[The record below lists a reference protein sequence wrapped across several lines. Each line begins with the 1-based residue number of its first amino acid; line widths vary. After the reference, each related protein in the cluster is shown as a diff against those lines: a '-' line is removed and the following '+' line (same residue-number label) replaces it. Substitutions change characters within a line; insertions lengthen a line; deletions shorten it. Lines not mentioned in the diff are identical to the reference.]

1 MKKENM
7 TQDRRDAIHW
17 AEEWRIRQRRNKII
31 IGVAAVLVIAMLGFL
46 ISFVS
51 VRVSRTMYSSEEEM
65 KAALQGR
72 FETDY
77 AEDIVIDGDTI
88 TLTYYNQSHYDLEF
102 AETYGY
108 SEYDDSVYEDKVV
121 KWDYRRGEIKL
132 DWMSTITV
140 DKDGNL
146 RYYSQAFVKTNEP
159 KPTPIDP
166 SELSLYKKG
175 YSDSEAANAEDEEA
189 EESDET
195 ASGDDAMTA
204 EEAAGQEASAESQ
217 EETQAA
223 AEEAGVEPLPE
234 TGDDV

>member
-1 MKKENM
+1 MAKEM
-7 TQDRRDAIHW
+7 DQDRRDAMHW
-17 AEEWRIRQRRNKII
+17 AQEWRIRRRNKRVLTAII
-31 IGVAAVLVIAMLGFL
+31 AVVAVAAFMYVINYISILG
-46 ISFVS
+46 
-51 VRVSRTMYSSEEEM
+51 SRTTYGSEEEM
-65 KAALQGR
+65 RTALQGR
-72 FETDY
+72 FATDY
-77 AEDIVIDGDTI
+77 AEDIVIEGDKLI
-88 TLTYYNQSHYDLEF
+88 LTYYNQSHYDLEF

-159 KPTPIDP
+159 TPTPLDP

>member
-1 MKKENM
+1 MAKEM
-7 TQDRRDAIHW
+7 DQDRRDAMHW
-17 AEEWRIRQRRNKII
+17 AQEWRIRRRNKRVLTAII
-31 IGVAAVLVIAMLGFL
+31 AVVAVAAFIYVINYISILG
-46 ISFVS
+46 
-51 VRVSRTMYSSEEEM
+51 SRTTYGSEEEM
-65 KAALQGR
+65 RTALQGR
-72 FETDY
+72 FATDY
-77 AEDIVIDGDTI
+77 AEDIVIEGDKL

-195 ASGDDAMTA
+195 ASGDDAMSA

>member
-1 MKKENM
+1 MAKEM
-7 TQDRRDAIHW
+7 DQDRRDAMHW
-17 AEEWRIRQRRNKII
+17 AQEWRIRRRNKRVLTAII
-31 IGVAAVLVIAMLGFL
+31 AVVAVAAFIYVINYISILG
-46 ISFVS
+46 
-51 VRVSRTMYSSEEEM
+51 SRTTYGSEEEM
-65 KAALQGR
+65 RTALQGR
-72 FETDY
+72 FATDY
-77 AEDIVIDGDTI
+77 AEDIVIEGDKL